1 MKPYKQY
8 KNDYNW
14 RTKLSN
20 WLGVEYSRLRK
31 DELDGYKITIQNT
44 PTAKLPTPWK
54 DYIYANDIVTGFD
67 LLPQNKKFN
76 KRKIGEGVDYILDNQ
91 IYDKNAICDDLT
103 PILRRFI
110 SQNIID
116 KIDLSSID
124 DLSLGTIFSKLIDLY
139 ALDYLDYEDLIVVYN
154 EINEIFIH
162 RDQKEFRLKSKA
174 LSGLLESLNQ
184 LIQEHKQH
192 KITLELPI
200 IFNLREYLDLI
211 NNIRNLHL
219 KEYNKLRGI
228 VNDFKFY
235 QDESRIRDKRF
246 MLAYQGQREQ
256 NFL

>member
-1 MKPYKQY
+1 MKPYQLY
-8 KNDYNW
+8 KNEYNW

-20 WLGVEYSRLRK
+20 WLGIEYSRLRK
-31 DELDGYKITIQNT
+31 DELDDYKITIQNA
-44 PTAKLPTPWK
+44 PTAKSPVSWK
-54 DYIYANDIVTGFD
+54 DYIYASDIVSGFD
-67 LLPQNKKFN
+67 LLPQKKKFN
-76 KRKIGEGVDYILDNQ
+76 KRKIEKGVDFILDNQ
-91 IYDKNAICDDLT
+91 IYDKKAICDDLT
-103 PILRRFI
+103 PILRKVI
-110 SQNIID
+110 SQDIID
-116 KIDLSSID
+116 KIDFSSID
-124 DLSLGTIFSKLIDLY
+124 DLSLESIFGKLIDIY

-162 RDQKEFRLKSKA
+162 RDQKEFCLKSKA

-200 IFNLREYLDLI
+200 IYNLREYLDLI

-219 KEYNKLRGI
+219 KEYGKLRGI

-235 QDESRIRDKRF
+235 KDESRIRDKRF

-256 NFL
+256 SFL